1 MGWGGGMGLECQ
13 IQPLTLTTMATTI
26 GTWIEKDPDFS
37 EAILF
42 SVFLPAL
49 IYTIAGKGSRLPACW
64 MKKLRLHTSHLFT
77 VTQL

>member
-1 MGWGGGMGLECQ
+1 MGGGEECE
-13 IQPLTLTTMATTI
+13 IKPLTLTTMATTI

-37 EAILF
+37 ETILF

-49 IYTIAGKGSRLPACW
+49 IYKIAGRGSRLPACW
-64 MKKLRLHTSHLFT
+64 MGKLRLHTSHLFT